1 MISETFNLI
10 YKYKEAFGE
19 GLLVTLELVIIVWI
33 LGILIGSAFGFLASK
48 YKKILGVPL
57 KIISFLLSGIP
68 ILVFLFWL
76 HYPAQSILNIN
87 VSPFITATFMLTII
101 NILAVADSVKN
112 GIENI
117 PYQYIEVAKISGVS
131 PFKRALR
138 IELPLIFRHIFPTVL
153 STQVNMLHMSL
164 FASLI
169 SVNEIFRVAQRVIS
183 IEYKP
188 VEIYTAL
195 GIFFLL
201 ISLPLN
207 GIAYYFKQK
216 YNRNLSER

>member
-1 MISETFNLI
+1 MKETFDLI
-10 YKYKEAFGE
+10 FKYKEAFGD
-19 GLLVTLELVIIVWI
+19 GLLVTIQLVLIVWI
-33 LGILIGSAFGFLASK
+33 LGVLIGSLLGILSSK
-48 YKKILGVPL
+48 YKKSLGALVRV
-57 KIISFLLSGIP
+57 ISFVLTGIP

-87 VSPFITATFMLTII
+87 VSPFITATFMLAII
-101 NILAVADSVKN
+101 NILAVADLVRG
-112 GIENI
+112 GINNL
-117 PYQYIEVAKISGVS
+117 PYQYIEVAKMCGIT
-131 PFKRALR
+131 PIKRALK
-138 IELPLIFRHIFPTVL
+138 IELPLIFRHIFPSVL
-153 STQVNMLHMSL
+153 NTQVNMLHMSL

-201 ISLPLN
+201 VSLPLN
-207 GIAYYFKQK
+207 GFAYYFKQK
-216 YNRNLSER
+216 YSRNLSEK